1 MAPVSTYRYESSFG
15 ASRRAWLPGFGWVS
29 PGAVLSLS
37 DDQVATVALGRGESL
52 VRLDPPD
59 GSAAIAVSEPEP
71 AVEAPASPLP
81 VEPAQA
87 APAPSETPPETP
99 AESPADVEPPKRTR
113 RRRR

>member
-1 MAPVSTYRYESSFG
+1 VSTYRYQSYLG
-15 ASRRAWLPGFGWVS
+15 ASRRAWLHGIGWVS

-37 DDQVATVALGRGESL
+37 DDQAATVTLGRGESL

-59 GSAAIAVSEPEP
+59 SSAAVVASEPEP

-81 VEPAQA
+81 VEPVQA
-87 APAPSETPPETP
+87 EPAPSDTPPEPP
-99 AESPADVEPPKRTR
+99 AESPADVDPPKRTR

>member
-1 MAPVSTYRYESSFG
+1 MSTYRYESIFG
-15 ASRRAWLPGFGWVS
+15 ASRRAWLPGFGWAS

-37 DDQVATVALGRGESL
+37 DDQAATVTLGRGESL

-59 GSAAIAVSEPEP
+59 GSAAVGVSEPEP

-81 VEPAQA
+81 VEPAMQA
-87 APAPSETPPETP
+87 EPAPSDTPPETP
-99 AESPADVEPPKRTR
+99 AESPADVEAPKRTR

>member
-1 MAPVSTYRYESSFG
+1 MTHPYRYDSTFG

-37 DDQVATVALGRGESL
+37 DDQVATVTLGRGESL
-52 VRLDPPD
+52 VRLDPSD
-59 GSAAIAVSEPEP
+59 GSAAVVACEPEP

-81 VEPAQA
+81 VEPVMQA
-87 APAPSETPPETP
+87 EPAPSETPPEPP
-99 AESPADVEPPKRTR
+99 AESPASVEPPKRTR